1 MSEGRGKN
9 PDLSFV
15 NSALNSWW
23 QTQMLMIIL
32 INCVSGEDG
41 DYDFI
46 KFS

>member
-15 NSALNSWW
+15 NSALNWC
-23 QTQMLMIIL
+23 QTQMLTIML
-32 INCVSGEDG
+32 INCVSGEDS

-46 KFS
+46 KFP